1 MKHIFKRG
9 KVAVRTSVTLGVAS
23 SVANDVIMRIAGLV
37 AHSTGRRCG
46 NWRHVATGCNALVML
61 KIRLCLH
68 SIFTCLC
75 CWLCGQTRRK
85 PSREKE
91 DDSDGDSSVCEELIE
106 EPVKEDLTSKEQTTN
121 EDRFVVMRT

>member
-1 MKHIFKRG
+1 MWQLATCGHGLQRSSN
-9 KVAVRTSVTLGVAS
+9 VENQTL
-23 SVANDVIMRIAGLV
+23 
-37 AHSTGRRCG
+37 
-46 NWRHVATGCNALVML
+46 
-61 KIRLCLH
+61 
-68 SIFTCLC
+68 FTQHCLC

>member
-1 MKHIFKRG
+1 
-9 KVAVRTSVTLGVAS
+9 
-23 SVANDVIMRIAGLV
+23 
-37 AHSTGRRCG
+37 
-46 NWRHVATGCNALVML
+46 
-61 KIRLCLH
+61 
-68 SIFTCLC
+68 
-75 CWLCGQTRRK
+75 LCGQTRRK